1 MDTVLPKF
9 DPDFDED
16 MSLELDETDRKLSNP
31 WQQTFE
37 EREPL
42 TAEPIPVE
50 QFDVFDGR
58 PGATARKWKS

>member
-1 MDTVLPKF
+1 
-9 DPDFDED
+9 

-31 WQQTFE
+31 WRQTFE
-37 EREPL
+37 ERDPL